1 MTIRNGLALVEH
13 KEESIYEC
21 DLSFLEAST
30 TLKVLLELM

>member
-13 KEESIYEC
+13 KEEINHEY

-30 TLKVLLELM
+30 KLKVLLELM